1 MLTEYG
7 FWDIF
12 SGLFGVFVFI
22 AYLGVLFTIIADLFR
37 DPELNG
43 WAKALWLI
51 FLVLVPFLTGL
62 VYVIARGSKLAA
74 RQHER
79 RNIATEYI
87 DDRGDVSGYNRDDE
101 MAKAKG
107 MLRDGTISQA
117 EYDRI
122 QAASLS
128 E

>member
-1 MLTEYG
+1 MLSEYG

-37 DPELNG
+37 DTELNG
-43 WAKALWLI
+43 WAKAVWLI

-74 RQHER
+74 RQRER
-79 RNIATEYI
+79 RGIATEYV
-87 DDRGDVSGYNRDDE
+87 DDRGDVSGYNPDDE
-101 MAKAKG
+101 MEKAKG
-107 MLRDGTISQA
+107 LLRDGTISQA

>member
-22 AYLGVLFTIIADLFR
+22 AYLVVIFTIIADLFR
-37 DPELNG
+37 DTELSG

-51 FLVLVPFLTGL
+51 FIVLVPFLAGL
-62 VYVIARGSKLAA
+62 AYVIARGSQMAA
-74 RQHER
+74 RQRER
-79 RNIATEYI
+79 RSIANEYV
-87 DDRGDVSGYNRDDE
+87 DDRGGVSAYNPNDE
-101 MAKAKG
+101 IAKAQG
-107 MLRDGTISQA
+107 LLRDGTISQA

-122 QAASLS
+122 QADTYSQ
-128 E
+128 

>member
-37 DPELNG
+37 DTELNG
-43 WAKALWLI
+43 WAKAVWLI

-74 RQHER
+74 RQRER
-79 RNIATEYI
+79 RGIATEYV
-87 DDRGDVSGYNRDDE
+87 DDRGDVSGYNPDDE
-101 MAKAKG
+101 MEKAKG
-107 MLRDGTISQA
+107 LLRDGTISQA

>member
-1 MLTEYG
+1 MLSEYG

-37 DPELNG
+37 DTELNG
-43 WAKALWLI
+43 WAKAVWLI

-74 RQHER
+74 RQRER
-79 RNIATEYI
+79 RGIATEYV
-87 DDRGDVSGYNRDDE
+87 DDRGNVSGYNPDDE
-101 MAKAKG
+101 MEKAKG
-107 MLRDGTISQA
+107 LLRDGTISQA

-122 QAASLS
+122 QADTYSQ
-128 E
+128 

>member
-37 DPELNG
+37 DTELNG
-43 WAKALWLI
+43 WAKAVWLI

-74 RQHER
+74 RQRER
-79 RNIATEYI
+79 RGIATEYV
-87 DDRGDVSGYNRDDE
+87 DDRGNVSGYNPDDE
-101 MAKAKG
+101 MEKAKG
-107 MLRDGTISQA
+107 LLRDGTISQA

>member
-37 DPELNG
+37 DTELNG
-43 WAKALWLI
+43 WAKAVWLI

-74 RQHER
+74 RQRER
-79 RNIATEYI
+79 RGIATEYV
-87 DDRGDVSGYNRDDE
+87 DDRGDVSGYNPDDE
-101 MAKAKG
+101 MEKAKG
-107 MLRDGTISQA
+107 LLRDGTISQA

-122 QAASLS
+122 QATSLS

>member
-37 DPELNG
+37 DTELNG
-43 WAKALWLI
+43 WAKAVWLI

-62 VYVIARGSKLAA
+62 VYLIARGSKLAA
-74 RQHER
+74 RQRER
-79 RNIATEYI
+79 RGIATEYV
-87 DDRGDVSGYNRDDE
+87 DDRGDVSGYNPDDE
-101 MAKAKG
+101 MEKAKG
-107 MLRDGTISQA
+107 LLRDGTISQA

>member
-37 DPELNG
+37 DTELNG
-43 WAKALWLI
+43 WAKAVWLI

-74 RQHER
+74 RQRER
-79 RNIATEYI
+79 RGIATEYV
-87 DDRGDVSGYNRDDE
+87 DDGGDVSGYNPDDE
-101 MAKAKG
+101 MEKAKG
-107 MLRDGTISQA
+107 LLRDGTISQA

>member
-22 AYLGVLFTIIADLFR
+22 AYLGVVFTIIADVFR
-37 DPELNG
+37 DTELNG

-51 FLVLVPFLTGL
+51 CLILVPFLTGL
-62 VYVIARGSKLAA
+62 VYVIARGSKLAV
-74 RQHER
+74 RQRER
-79 RNIATEYI
+79 RNIATEYV
-87 DDRGDVSGYNRDDE
+87 DDRGGVSAYNPDDE

-107 MLRDGTISQA
+107 LLRDGAISQA